1 MLMMEDL
8 CSFEADVKGIMFYS
22 GREHIDST
30 VFSHVYF
37 QRDLEN
43 AYHDKAFFVVL
54 CSNDSILGHLSRD
67 VAEAVAEIESSFQQH
82 GSVKLL
88 G

>member
-1 MLMMEDL
+1 MMEDL

-22 GREHIDST
+22 GCEHIDST
-30 VFSHVYF
+30 VFSHVYL

-43 AYHDKAFFVVL
+43 AYHGKAFFVFL

-67 VAEAVAEIESSFQQH
+67 VAEVVAEFIASTWKCEIAWVRF
-82 GSVKLL
+82 
-88 G
+88 